1 MLAIVGDLMLD
12 IEEVAERLKVSEST
26 IRSLV
31 RSGKL
36 RAYRIGGKRG
46 RLRFKEEDLDAY
58 VDSTLV
64 QPADIGNEEDKS
76 ASEDAYRDMK
86 EHAPNLGEK

>member
-1 MLAIVGDLMLD
+1 MLD
-12 IEEVAERLKVSEST
+12 IEQVADQLKVSEST
-26 IRSLV
+26 IRGLV

-46 RLRFKEEDLDAY
+46 RLRFKEADLTAY

-64 QPADIGNEEDKS
+64 RPEHGDDDTD
-76 ASEDAYRDMK
+76 ASQDAYQEMRQHTDV
-86 EHAPNLGEK
+86 GQGDSD

>member
-1 MLAIVGDLMLD
+1 MLVLTEDCMLD
-12 IEEVAERLKVSEST
+12 IEEVAEQLKVSQST
-26 IRSLV
+26 IRGLV

-46 RLRFKEEDLDAY
+46 RRRFKEEDLASY

-64 QPADIGNEEDKS
+64 RPEDGDE
-76 ASEDAYRDMK
+76 SEPSQDAYQAMNAYSPD
-86 EHAPNLGEK
+86 LGDN

>member
-1 MLAIVGDLMLD
+1 MLALVGDLMLD

-58 VDSTLV
+58 IDSTLV
-64 QPADIGNEEDKS
+64 QPGDEADEGGKS
-76 ASEDAYRDMK
+76 NAE
-86 EHAPNLGEK
+86 